1 MGNWLLAKFLLL
13 LSIIIIVQVGKL
25 ACITCLSVRGFIFL
39 VLFDDKLM
47 VVGDDCA
54 WVLEWHVKIVWL
66 TWSSDMSC
74 GVREEC
80 EACQEAVISSWH
92 RLVHSPR
99 DHRYYS
105 SDMFNAHY
113 PCLCHWSAFCVSFSD
128 SDQYF
133 WLRKIIFCRTSEH
146 SIRKELITA
155 NDGRRWSTKECV
167 I

>member
-1 MGNWLLAKFLLL
+1 MGNRLLAKFLLL
-13 LSIIIIVQVGKL
+13 LSIIIIVVQVGKL

-54 WVLEWHVKIVWL
+54 WVARENRAIDL
-66 TWSSDMSC
+66 SSDMSC
-74 GVREEC
+74 GVSEEC
-80 EACQEAVISSWH
+80 EACQEVMISSWH

-113 PCLCHWSAFCVSFSD
+113 PCLCHWSAFCVPFSD
-128 SDQYF
+128 SDQYV
-133 WLRKIIFCRTSEH
+133 WLRKIIFCRKSEH